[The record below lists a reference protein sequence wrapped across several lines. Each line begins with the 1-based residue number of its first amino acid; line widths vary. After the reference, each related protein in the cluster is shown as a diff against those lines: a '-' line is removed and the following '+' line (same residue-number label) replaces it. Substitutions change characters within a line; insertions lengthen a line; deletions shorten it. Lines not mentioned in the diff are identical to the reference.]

1 VAINLEFE
9 SYREII
15 NFIQNEKDLLFTE
28 TLNEI
33 KNSIKN
39 NEKIANVAN
48 LMVND
53 DVITINVEKS
63 DWSSHLNFSIA
74 YFERIED
81 YETCIEI
88 NNILKGL

>member
-15 NFIQNEKDLLFTE
+15 DFIQNEKDLLFTE

>member
-1 VAINLEFE
+1 MAINLEFE

-15 NFIQNEKDLLFTE
+15 DFIQNEKDLLFTE

-81 YETCIEI
+81 YETCREI

>member
-1 VAINLEFE
+1 MAINLEFE
-9 SYREII
+9 TYREII
-15 NFIQNEKDLLFTE
+15 DFIQNEKDLLFTE

>member
-1 VAINLEFE
+1 MSLLTTASPWTNDD
-9 SYREII
+9 SQ
-15 NFIQNEKDLLFTE
+15 QNKKRTS
-28 TLNEI
+28 TMRNTI
-33 KNSIKN
+33 KNIQPYAPSDSNQEINEN
-39 NEKIANVAN
+39 N
-48 LMVND
+48 L
-53 DVITINVEKS
+53 NVEKS

>member
-1 VAINLEFE
+1 MAINLEFE

-15 NFIQNEKDLLFTE
+15 DFIQNEKDLLFTE
-28 TLNEI
+28 TINEI

>member
-48 LMVND
+48 LIVNGEVVKID
-53 DVITINVEKS
+53 IDKK
-63 DWSSHLNFSIA
+63 DWASHLNYSIA

>member
-1 VAINLEFE
+1 MAINLEFE

-15 NFIQNEKDLLFTE
+15 DFIQNEKDLLFTE

>member
-1 VAINLEFE
+1 MAINLEFV

-15 NFIQNEKDLLFTE
+15 DFIQNEKDLLFTE

-33 KNSIKN
+33 KNSINN

-53 DVITINVEKS
+53 NVITINVEKS

>member
-1 VAINLEFE
+1 MAINLEFV

-15 NFIQNEKDLLFTE
+15 DFIQNEKDLLFTE

-33 KNSIKN
+33 KNSINN

-53 DVITINVEKS
+53 NVITINVEKS

-88 NNILKGL
+88 NNTLKGL

>member
-1 VAINLEFE
+1 
-9 SYREII
+9 
-15 NFIQNEKDLLFTE
+15 
-28 TLNEI
+28 
-33 KNSIKN
+33 
-39 NEKIANVAN
+39 
-48 LMVND
+48 MVND

>member
-1 VAINLEFE
+1 MAINLEFE